1 MITRIHKPTSKSN
14 QQALAAFVQKKAE
27 IDTMLARLQALSD
40 EHFGYSPDEITWSH
54 AESLAHYAELLKR
67 ITDQTFNEGEHAEYP
82 TSPEER
88 RMVTFDAIAP
98 DGTRERLRFET
109 QAEADAAAD
118 RYRET
123 GYSLYWI
130 AWSESLQRFVTI
142 PEE

>member
-1 MITRIHKPTSKSN
+1 MPSN
-14 QQALAAFVQKKAE
+14 
-27 IDTMLARLQALSD
+27 
-40 EHFGYSPDEITWSH
+40 
-54 AESLAHYAELLKR
+54 
-67 ITDQTFNEGEHAEYP
+67 P

-109 QAEADAAAD
+109 QAEADAD

-123 GYSLYWI
+123 GHSLYWI

>member
-1 MITRIHKPTSKSN
+1 MPSKPT
-14 QQALAAFVQKKAE
+14 
-27 IDTMLARLQALSD
+27 
-40 EHFGYSPDEITWSH
+40 
-54 AESLAHYAELLKR
+54 
-67 ITDQTFNEGEHAEYP
+67 

-118 RYRET
+118 RYREA
-123 GYSLYWI
+123 GHSLYWI
-130 AWSESLQRFVTI
+130 AWCESLQRFVTI